1 MIVFNC
7 KQDVMY
13 GVSWKI
19 VGIVVIE
26 DPNIDGGNSN
36 GYLTWRNK
44 KNVSCA
50 FCIYKRYEKM
60 F

>member
-7 KQDVMY
+7 KLDVTY

-19 VGIVVIE
+19 VGIAVIK
-26 DPNIDGGNSN
+26 DINIDGGNSN

-44 KNVSCA
+44 KD
-50 FCIYKRYEKM
+50 M
-60 F
+60 